1 MTEQKY
7 TTVHM
12 NDGVS
17 IKPTDA
23 GWKQIVS
30 NVDHANDRIRQNP
43 RSLTRIPIPEPDAD
57 GYIFGQ
63 FWHLMRMFNWPKCV
77 NGCDVFFSDMRIIVP
92 PEPQQEAAVSDKA
105 KHAKELGELIRMAQ
119 CQVKF
124 LSNPSTIAKVKRAQ
138 YAVGEIRRLRAK
150 TNRLIRVHNEQ
161 DANGNHIGEHYA
173 ATEDLILE
181 EEI

>member
-7 TTVHM
+7 VNIGM
-12 NDGVS
+12 NDTVS

-23 GWKQIVS
+23 GWKQIVG
-30 NVDHANDRIRQNP
+30 NVDRTNDMIRQHP
-43 RSLTRIPIPEPDAD
+43 RCLARMSIPECDAD
-57 GYIFGQ
+57 GYISGP
-63 FWHLMRMFNWPKCV
+63 FWCLMQMFDLAECV
-77 NGCDVFFSDMRIIVP
+77 NGCDVLFSDLRIIVP

-105 KHAKELGELIRMAQ
+105 KHAKELGELIRIAQ

-124 LSNPSTIAKVKRAQ
+124 LSNPSTIARVKRAQ

-150 TNRLIRVHNEQ
+150 NNRLIRVHNEQ
-161 DANGNHIGEHYA
+161 DANGNHVGEHYA

-181 EEI
+181 KEI